1 MRPRV
6 FFFRVPA
13 GFLAVEVPFRFPDF
27 GGAPVRPV
35 RPEADELPV
44 RDAGL
49 FADERAGA
57 FLAAGLDAP
66 VWEEE
71 GLLLLSR
78 LSCAIVKDQSF
89 LLVGFHSLFMT
100 GKPRWFFSEKVGFLP
115 FRQPFIGIEAKDDFI
130 VTS

>member
-13 GFLAVEVPFRFPDF
+13 GFLAEEVPLRLPDF
-27 GGAPVRPV
+27 GEAPVRPA
-35 RPEADELPV
+35 RPEAEEAPV

-66 VWEEE
+66 VREEE

-78 LSCAIVKDQSF
+78 LSFAIVKDQSF
-89 LLVGFHSLFMT
+89 LRSGFTRLFVTGVRGGFHQR
-100 GKPRWFFSEKVGFLP
+100 RWDFFQSGS
-115 FRQPFIGIEAKDDFI
+115 RSSG
-130 VTS
+130 